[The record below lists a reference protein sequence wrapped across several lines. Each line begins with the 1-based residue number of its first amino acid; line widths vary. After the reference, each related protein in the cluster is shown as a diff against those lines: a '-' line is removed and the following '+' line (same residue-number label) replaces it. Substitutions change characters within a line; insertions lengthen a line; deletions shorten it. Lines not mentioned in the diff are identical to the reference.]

1 MQSCGHACIPT
12 CLLGIVTSRCSCC
25 AHCCSLQD
33 AKRESQGD
41 YNYRNQ
47 FIGADPVWN
56 VTGSGGTN
64 LACLGANKG
73 AEWKCLLAQ

>member
-1 MQSCGHACIPT
+1 MISVSNLSEQVRYGIWLLIHLSG
-12 CLLGIVTSRCSCC
+12 CL
-25 AHCCSLQD
+25 LQD
-33 AKRESQGD
+33 AKREGQGD

-64 LACLGANKG
+64 RACLEANKG